1 MKQELT
7 CINMESLIKQFDNGS
22 ACMPGTVLSSLHPFS
37 HCSQQSCEMSTIS
50 LSFNELRF

>member
-37 HCSQQSCEMSTIS
+37 HCSQSCEMSTIS